1 MATDKAQD
9 PWHREAETLSFG
21 DCLDREAKTLRLRGK
36 LKMNLSE
43 RSFSELPINPRV
55 PAHPHS
61 TSDEQRG

>member
-9 PWHREAETLSFG
+9 PWHGEAETLG

-55 PAHPHS
+55 PAHPNG